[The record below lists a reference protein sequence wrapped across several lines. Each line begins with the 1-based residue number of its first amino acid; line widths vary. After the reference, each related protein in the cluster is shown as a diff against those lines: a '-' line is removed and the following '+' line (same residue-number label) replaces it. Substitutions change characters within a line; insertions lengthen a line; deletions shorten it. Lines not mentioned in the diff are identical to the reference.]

1 MIFKNAPTT
10 TDSVLVVNFWATWC
24 SPCVAELPEF
34 VHLDSVIKAQK
45 LPARIL
51 MVSFDFKRDLQSK
64 LIPFVSERIPA
75 LGCVL
80 FSDSDTDAF
89 IGSVDK
95 EWSGSLPATLII
107 KQSGTC
113 RTFMERQVS
122 REELEQ
128 LVKSC
133 IHYLKDSFYE
143 AFCCGDGCVDPYWC
157 AHTLGRR
164 LQGRRCRY
172 GFFFEEYRW

>member
-1 MIFKNAPTT
+1 VHGLRSDAVRFSTDTRPEAAQEHCDLRCKNSEQDDLQERTNHNRQRA
-10 TDSVLVVNFWATWC
+10 C
-24 SPCVAELPEF
+24 GE
-34 VHLDSVIKAQK
+34 QK

-80 FSDSDTDAF
+80 FSDSDTDTF

-133 IHYLKDSFYE
+133 IH
-143 AFCCGDGCVDPYWC
+143 
-157 AHTLGRR
+157 
-164 LQGRRCRY
+164 
-172 GFFFEEYRW
+172 

>member
-1 MIFKNAPTT
+1 MILCMACALMPCASQPTLAQKTRKSIPICDAKTLNKMIFKNAPTT

-24 SPCVAELPEF
+24 APCVAELPEF

-133 IHYLKDSFYE
+133 IH
-143 AFCCGDGCVDPYWC
+143 
-157 AHTLGRR
+157 
-164 LQGRRCRY
+164 
-172 GFFFEEYRW
+172 